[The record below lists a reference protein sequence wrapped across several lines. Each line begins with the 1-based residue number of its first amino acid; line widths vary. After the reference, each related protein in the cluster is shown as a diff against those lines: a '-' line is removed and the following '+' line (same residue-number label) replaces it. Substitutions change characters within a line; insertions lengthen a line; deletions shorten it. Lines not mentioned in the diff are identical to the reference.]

1 MSMFCRLQFVEEFDA
16 GLSRRQ
22 TTGGWHRS
30 SGFLNACQW
39 QVSKPCWYIDLK
51 AVGVS
56 SKLPGE
62 LSFRSLGQQ
71 LACWFSMVSLEF
83 HQAQVRGISSEAGM
97 AKYVRSLQELLHA
110 LWGAEQDWL
119 RSPFFQRIC
128 CAIEAGCG
136 EDRLCCEGSS
146 RKKAQKNSG
155 AISIV

>member
-1 MSMFCRLQFVEEFDA
+1 
-16 GLSRRQ
+16 
-22 TTGGWHRS
+22 
-30 SGFLNACQW
+30 
-39 QVSKPCWYIDLK
+39 
-51 AVGVS
+51 
-56 SKLPGE
+56 
-62 LSFRSLGQQ
+62 
-71 LACWFSMVSLEF
+71 MVSLEF